1 MPKFEPGQSGNPNGR
16 PVGSGFA
23 AKLRSAIEDDVPEII
38 EAVVDAA
45 KSGDLT
51 AAKLLLDR
59 VFPTLKPIDSPVTVP
74 QGQSLSDRG
83 KLVLDSTLEGLLTP
97 DQADRLLS
105 AISKQARV
113 VEVDELVRRVEAL
126 ENAP

>member
-1 MPKFEPGQSGNPNGR
+1 MSRFEPGQSGNPNGR
-16 PVGSGFA
+16 PVGTGYAS
-23 AKLRSAIEDDVPEII
+23 KLRAAIEDDMPEII
-38 EAVVDAA
+38 VSIVEKA
-45 KSGDLT
+45 KSGDMT

-59 VFPTLKPIDSPVTVP
+59 VFPALKPVDSPVILP

-83 KLVLDSTLEGLLTP
+83 KLVLDNTLDGLLTP

-126 ENAP
+126 ESAS

>member
-1 MPKFEPGQSGNPNGR
+1 MPRFEPGQSGNPSGR
-16 PVGSGFA
+16 PAGSGFA
-23 AKLRSAIEDDVPEII
+23 AKLRTAIEGDVSEII

-45 KSGDLT
+45 KGGDLT

-59 VFPTLKPIDSPVTVP
+59 VFPALKPVDCPVTIP
-74 QGQSLSDRG
+74 RGHSLSDCG
-83 KLVLDSTLEGLLTP
+83 TSVLDNALGGMLTP
-97 DQADRLLS
+97 DQADRLMS

-126 ENAP
+126 ESGT